1 MRGLLR
7 TLLLLAAGSLWSAPW
22 VDGEAAT
29 TAEHVPMK
37 RRLLESTVTKPSPR
51 DPFMFDNHLVGDVSV
66 RSHPVYGSA
75 SLSVRSGKI
84 YRNIDSVG
92 SPGAAVGAK
101 SVPTGND
108 IRAYVNVGDVVL
120 FGQVDARTVV
130 GVNSAAISIDEGLQ
144 HRLQGG
150 ESIEVRKRVF
160 ATIEDTSLQT
170 VVNSRGIQLY
180 SHDDTVDVSSAHKV
194 MQIRHFADASSATA
208 RLLPGNVSVK
218 HGSDVV
224 ETLVDLSKEL
234 SGSMFVRLAG
244 GSYLVDPV
252 RLVTSTQFFID
263 RPFAGSSHDDLPI
276 LVDGI
281 GAGILL
287 EVRGTNVSAGAS
299 IDVIAAKVGEVVAAD
314 IVLST
319 TADATAGKSGSVTLA
334 TAGATG
340 GSSGSID
347 IAVGASDTGAAGLLK
362 LQGGNNTADASVGG
376 AVMV

>member
-299 IDVIAAKVGEVVAAD
+299 IDVIAAKVQQEAAAAQL
-314 IVLST
+314 ISQW
-319 TADATAGKSGSVTLA
+319 AQVTLEPL
-334 TAGATG
+334 
-340 GSSGSID
+340 
-347 IAVGASDTGAAGLLK
+347 VC
-362 LQGGNNTADASVGG
+362 
-376 AVMV
+376 